1 MTDPYQTLGVS
12 RSASDEEV
20 RRAYRRLVQLHHPD
34 HNHGSPESAR
44 RFEAVQEAYGQIVE
58 MRKSNSAGTAP
69 PRPGWAGRA
78 GSQSQAPSDPDIE
91 SRLAAMQRD
100 LREAYD
106 ARQRAKQAAREAARG
121 SDPRRPTDEELGY
134 FRTDDSFSKIVSD
147 ARDGLA
153 DLLED
158 LGGKLRGERRRRN

>member
-34 HNHGSPESAR
+34 HNNGSLESAR

-58 MRKSNSAGTAP
+58 MRKSGSAGTAP
-69 PRPGWAGRA
+69 PPGWAG
-78 GSQSQAPSDPDIE
+78 SHTQAPTDPDIE

-134 FRTDDSFSKIVSD
+134 FRTDDSFSKILSD

-153 DLLED
+153 DMLED
-158 LGGKLRGERRRRN
+158 LGGKLRGEPPRRD

>member
-1 MTDPYQTLGVS
+1 MTDPYATLGVS
-12 RSASDEEV
+12 RSASDQEV

-34 HNHGSPESAR
+34 HNNGSPESAR

-58 MRKSNSAGTAP
+58 MRKARGAGTAP
-69 PRPGWAGRA
+69 PPGRE
-78 GSQSQAPSDPDIE
+78 GSHTQAPSDPDIE

-100 LREAYD
+100 LREAYA
-106 ARQRAKQAAREAARG
+106 ARQRAQQAAREAARS
-121 SDPRRPTDEELGY
+121 SDPQRPTDEELGY

-153 DLLED
+153 DLLDE
-158 LGGKLRGERRRRN
+158 LGGKLRGEPRRRS